1 MKQGTLTEEQQA
13 ILDEIAELVKVGEQ
27 KLEQFAEESTKM
39 DAKWRKRLQSKTM
52 VATPYQNYP

>member
-27 KLEQFAEESTKM
+27 RLEQFAEESTKM
-39 DAKWRKRLQSKTM
+39 DVKWRMLLQAKTM